1 MVVIRVGLD
10 ICNTVANYCEYN
22 FMPSKTCQI
31 VFMID
36 NDYSQC
42 VKLKKAAYC
51 MPDAKRRHVA
61 KVALRSGLN
70 KRKKV
75 RSV

>member
-1 MVVIRVGLD
+1 
-10 ICNTVANYCEYN
+10 
-22 FMPSKTCQI
+22 
-31 VFMID
+31 MID